1 MRQSA
6 YFRISAILLVILA
19 VERKAH
25 AYTDPGSG
33 MLILQLLGSA
43 ALGALFYFQ
52 RARQWVAS
60 LFRRSKPEEK

>member
-1 MRQSA
+1 MHSSTYLRVSA
-6 YFRISAILLVILA
+6 VIFLLMA
-19 VERKAH
+19 VEQHAH

-52 RARQWVAS
+52 RARQWMAS